1 MALAHYGFLAPK
13 RRIEPA
19 GISYEFSLIKDRLI
33 LGLSTLPVLQIVFQ
47 NNKTT
52 DGDDID
58 GAAESVDWI
67 DRDDSKFRKYI
78 SRLDPNEWK
87 KQDHYKVLGLS
98 KLRYQATAAQLKTAY
113 RRKVLKYHP
122 DKGKATE
129 TDDKLLRN
137 EAVFACIQKA
147 YEQLGFSEERRRA
160 FDSVDPQFDDSMPDS
175 VDTANFFEL
184 LGPVFERNARFSV
197 NQPVPLLGD
206 EHSDRL
212 HVEHF
217 YEFWFDW
224 RSWREFS
231 YLDSE
236 DKAKGEDRWER
247 REIDKLNK
255 AEREKRRKR
264 DLRRISALVEL
275 AYAKDPRV
283 ARFKEEDKRS
293 KNAQKERRRME
304 REARERAEADER
316 RRAEAEAARES
327 EARAEEQ
334 RREAQVKQQRKKA
347 MAAQRRQLRT
357 MASNANYWMEN
368 GTALDN
374 RRMASIAEQIE
385 RICLSAELDELTA
398 LCEGL
403 AIVQTFDEAQK
414 LMAECAI
421 KKDSADGKAGGE
433 GSSTNA
439 QNKAS
444 IASKIWSMN
453 ELQLLIK
460 AVNLFPPGT
469 NERWKQVAEYVSS
482 HGDQQRT
489 EREVISQ
496 VKLLKSN
503 PSSNL
508 APPPTV
514 VTKNAETNAS
524 ATLTAPSAASDDQE
538 WSAEQQKQLERALK
552 ATISV
557 DAKDRWDQIAAMV
570 DGKDKKECIRRYKMV
585 AQMVKKA
592 KMDGGVGGGQQQ
604 QQQK

>member
-47 NNKTT
+47 NSRTT

-58 GAAESVDWI
+58 GAADSVDWL

-129 TDDKLLRN
+129 TEDKLLRN

-147 YEQLGFSEERRRA
+147 YEQLGLSEERRRA

-184 LGPVFERNARFSV
+184 LGP
-197 NQPVPLLGD
+197 
-206 EHSDRL
+206 
-212 HVEHF
+212 
-217 YEFWFDW
+217 
-224 RSWREFS
+224 
-231 YLDSE
+231 
-236 DKAKGEDRWER
+236 
-247 REIDKLNK
+247 
-255 AEREKRRKR
+255 
-264 DLRRISALVEL
+264 
-275 AYAKDPRV
+275 
-283 ARFKEEDKRS
+283 
-293 KNAQKERRRME
+293 
-304 REARERAEADER
+304 
-316 RRAEAEAARES
+316 
-327 EARAEEQ
+327 
-334 RREAQVKQQRKKA
+334 VKQQRKKA

-385 RICLSAELDELTA
+385 RICLSAEFDELTA

-414 LMAECAI
+414 LLVECAI
-421 KKDSADGKAGGE
+421 KKDFADGKAGGE
-433 GSSTNA
+433 GPSTNA
-439 QNKAS
+439 QNKAPV
-444 IASKIWSMN
+444 ASKIWSMN

-469 NERWKQVAEYVSS
+469 NERWK
-482 HGDQQRT
+482 
-489 EREVISQ
+489 

-557 DAKDRWDQIAAMV
+557 DAKERWDKIATMV

-585 AQMVKKA
+585 AQLVKKA
-592 KMDGGVGGGQQQ
+592 KMDGGGGQQQ
-604 QQQK
+604 QQQQK